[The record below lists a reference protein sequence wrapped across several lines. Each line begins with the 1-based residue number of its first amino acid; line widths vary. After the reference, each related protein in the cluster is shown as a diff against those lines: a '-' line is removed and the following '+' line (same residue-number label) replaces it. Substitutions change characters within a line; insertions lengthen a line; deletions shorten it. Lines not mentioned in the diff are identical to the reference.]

1 MCRKFLNILKQSS
14 WFLQPKAF
22 RKKSSIKNNSGPS
35 FESFDQC
42 DMFCESLSAYMH
54 WSSCFLWVQNSICLD
69 GFLTIAP
76 FSPSLKVTRRYSLA
90 FDKTYLLRGLDVVKL
105 KHIGYVGPAM
115 NAKWLSRAHGVGDA
129 LSADEQEAAWKSG
142 ETGFLPLGKTPQD
155 AASQQNASEV
165 DASQVVYAREMT
177 EFLVWDSGSALR
189 HTPRFSVACIP
200 TTYQCSSTDMLI
212 YVGVVLSQG
221 GKLVKNVICD
231 NAGNHRLVKAF
242 LLGQAHGLDPDF
254 VRKLPFWSEITWRS
268 LPDSPLPRFPFR
280 MAVVA
285 DEVVCPW
292 TGTVHL
298 QKNLVG
304 NIRSPCRSICFGNLT
319 VDPSGS
325 LDLFLPPGSFIG
337 YDPTSDKESA
347 SFLNP
352 YHLIIDMVDSIE
364 AVKIPWCLRGQLLL
378 NLTGC
383 LAVSSVLHRS
393 LTTAQRLENSFTAF
407 ILLDLGN
414 MLAGETAAEHN
425 VSKAQCWLHPATHN
439 HLQQLCGCTA
449 IACYSYPDALP
460 FKPWESTELKLEEY
474 FGSLRCQYKSSQL
487 TARDYALASCR
498 QMRKHLQHCTELQ
511 EGKVPPTSSKRSLPV
526 PDSPD
531 YKAVNDEQ
539 YQKCALRALE
549 GAFALMAC
557 CSKYCPE
564 ELSARYTL
572 PTVPAASFRIWRS
585 RTMRHMRPTMILRWT
600 SLTSQKS
607 HQPSESN
614 LENLELAL
622 RKTII
627 RKICLKVTSIVCS
640 CLSSWRPEKKP
651 ILLSGIC
658 LLILWASQR
667 VSCNGWGVEAH
678 CRLQRWMQRLGAKWR
693 RLMLQ
698 NLQGRQVAME
708 RMINQEWRR
717 TTRRTHQWY
726 HRGRSFWEA
735 KLWQMFSMLWPLQT
749 SWMTSSPSLAR
760 FGFYWQLCAVRLT
773 TGSCQTPKAAE
784 SKRKSS
790 TGNSCVNERRLL
802 SDSRPE
808 LAERGVVLLLFDF
821 LIFSRQTEQNDYMNH
836 IDHYDYD
843 YKYYNFHHCGHF
855 GIADRSDHSD

>member
-1 MCRKFLNILKQSS
+1 
-14 WFLQPKAF
+14 
-22 RKKSSIKNNSGPS
+22 
-35 FESFDQC
+35 
-42 DMFCESLSAYMH
+42 
-54 WSSCFLWVQNSICLD
+54 
-69 GFLTIAP
+69 
-76 FSPSLKVTRRYSLA
+76 
-90 FDKTYLLRGLDVVKL
+90 
-105 KHIGYVGPAM
+105 M

-425 VSKAQCWLHPATHN
+425 VSKAQCWLHPATYN

-460 FKPWESTELKLEEY
+460 FKPWESIELKLEEY

-564 ELSARYTL
+564 ELSARYAAYCASRKFQNL
-572 PTVPAASFRIWRS
+572 TVEDNEAHEAYDDPEMDFVDESEEPPAFRKQPGES
-585 RTMRHMRPTMILRWT
+585 GAGAE
-600 SLTSQKS
+600 KDD
-607 HQPSESN
+607 HQEDLSESDKHCLQL
-614 LENLELAL
+614 LEQLKAREEADSAQWDLPSDSLGKPESEL
-622 RKTII
+622 
-627 RKICLKVTSIVCS
+627 
-640 CLSSWRPEKKP
+640 
-651 ILLSGIC
+651 
-658 LLILWASQR
+658 
-667 VSCNGWGVEAH
+667 
-678 CRLQRWMQRLGAKWR
+678 QRLGCGSTLPPPTLDA
-693 RLMLQ
+693 
-698 NLQGRQVAME
+698 
-708 RMINQEWRR
+708 
-717 TTRRTHQWY
+717 
-726 HRGRSFWEA
+726 
-735 KLWQMFSMLWPLQT
+735 T
-749 SWMTSSPSLAR
+749 SWSEMEKADASELAGKAGCNGEDDQPGVEKDNKKNTSVISSRQKLLRSKTVADVFDALTFADQLDNIEPVLGPLWFLLTALRCPADHR
-760 FGFYWQLCAVRLT
+760 FLPNPQGCRVRKKKLNWQQLCEREAALIRQQ
-773 TGSCQTPKAAE
+773 TGVSG
-784 SKRKSS
+784 KRSG
-790 TGNSCVNERRLL
+790 T
-802 SDSRPE
+802 
-808 LAERGVVLLLFDF
+808 FTF
-821 LIFSRQTEQNDYMNH
+821 
-836 IDHYDYD
+836 
-843 YKYYNFHHCGHF
+843 
-855 GIADRSDHSD
+855 